1 MDKTRDVRR
10 GASRFSPAKPHKL
23 LAGSD
28 SVGGDFRHSER
39 SKKERL
45 RRLSAVGRTSSSY
58 EDYEM
63 GCDVSDREDELRV
76 QAPSLSN
83 GSNKRFKISKKFFDD
98 CNGVDHAS
106 VPRKLRSAMKK
117 RNRES
122 ISPPLPD
129 SKKLNHTVS
138 GVESHVKNGVKKPKL
153 NVKRTPEQTLSGPIT
168 KDEEEVVETLY
179 ALAGMFPGNDVN
191 EKSKLDSE
199 SMEEKPS
206 ALPESREST
215 MPSLEAVTKDNLSS
229 MPLIIAEVAN
239 PSSNVERS
247 LKETTIVDSLNESS
261 VQEQPDLPESK
272 RVRMELDSSVPQLN
286 LHCMPILTKSESNN
300 EKPLVDADEL
310 SLDTSTQ
317 PETPLIERKPEIVLG
332 PAIAIASQLEQQSM
346 IKEPTKNE
354 GPALWPGLS
363 SVVSH
368 GVGSHG
374 PSVQSSAAKN
384 PGWLDTAI
392 ASRDR
397 SFGSGSS
404 SGKISKVDVDG
415 NSWKRCATHV
425 HISHLIRILQMPENQ
440 ERLLLQPNH
449 LKPQEGSKLG
459 VLMAI
464 NNFHGVRNSL
474 NGIISPTN
482 LCNSTTER
490 NSNEAKTGILQ
501 HQRLHQDQ
509 PQAALASGVYT
520 PQKQSFDFLSLL
532 AGGGGVE
539 AKNSFNK
546 AGNGLDSMT
555 QLQVPYLQSLA
566 QQQTLMPFSMPQAR
580 FSSSAYPDQL
590 SGAPATSH
598 QVQLPV
604 PPYLGSPFCGS
615 HASPTALAKQQQH
628 QLQQQQQQYQ
638 LQQQQQQQQQ
648 LQQQQQQ
655 QQLQQQHQQQQLQQ
669 QHQQQ
674 QLQQQHQQ
682 QQLQQQ
688 HQQQCFWAAQVAA
701 QYRPVGTS
709 SSMTQVS
716 SWQQGRQDS
725 PMLIPCAQAIIPPP
739 PSSLEVLGPKYT
751 TVSQQQQHLMAI
763 TSSFPPTRLKRQDHA
778 LPAVYDETGGGFNA
792 SGALPLQ
799 LLCNERL

>member
-1 MDKTRDVRR
+1 MDKARDVRR
-10 GASRFSPAKPHKL
+10 GASQFSPAKPHKL
-23 LAGSD
+23 FAGSD
-28 SVGGDFRHSER
+28 SVGGDFIPSER

-58 EDYEM
+58 KGYEM
-63 GCDVSDREDELRV
+63 GCDVSDGEDELRV
-76 QAPSLSN
+76 QAPSMSN
-83 GSNKRFKISKKFFDD
+83 GSSKRFKISRKFFDD
-98 CNGVDHAS
+98 CNGVDHTS

-122 ISPPLPD
+122 VSPPLPD

-138 GVESHVKNGVKKPKL
+138 GVESHVKNGVRKPKL
-153 NVKRTPEQTLSGPIT
+153 NMKRTPEQTLSGPIT

-179 ALAGMFPGNDVN
+179 ALAGMFPSNDVN
-191 EKSKLDSE
+191 EKSKLDGE

-215 MPSLEAVTKDNLSS
+215 MPSLEDSAVTKENLSS
-229 MPLIIAEVAN
+229 MPSLIIAEVAN

-247 LKETTIVDSLNESS
+247 PKETTIVDSLNEPR
-261 VQEQPDLPESK
+261 VQEQPDLPDSK
-272 RVRMELDSSVPQLN
+272 RVRIELDSSVPQLN
-286 LHCMPILTKSESNN
+286 LHSMPILTKSESNS
-300 EKPLVDADEL
+300 EKPLGDADEL
-310 SLDTSTQ
+310 SLDTRLKLPTQ
-317 PETPLIERKPEIVLG
+317 PETPLIERKPEIALG
-332 PAIAIASQLEQQSM
+332 PAIAIASQLEQQNM
-346 IKEPTKNE
+346 IKEPTKN

-368 GVGSHG
+368 SVGSHG
-374 PSVQSSAAKN
+374 PSVQSSAAKIQ
-384 PGWLDTAI
+384 GWLDTAV

-404 SGKISKVDVDG
+404 SGKVSKVAVNE

-425 HISHLIRILQMPENQ
+425 RISHLIRIFQMPENQ
-440 ERLLLQPNH
+440 ERLLLQPNQ

-459 VLMAI
+459 VLMAM
-464 NNFHGVRNSL
+464 NNFHGVRKSL
-474 NGIISPTN
+474 NGIISPSN
-482 LCNSTTER
+482 LCNSTTEG

-539 AKNSFNK
+539 AKNSVNR
-546 AGNGLDSMT
+546 AGNGLDSMS
-555 QLQVPYLQSLA
+555 QLQVPYLHSLA

-580 FSSSAYPDQL
+580 YSSAYPDQL

-598 QVQLPV
+598 QVQLQV

-615 HASPTALAKQQQH
+615 HASPTTLTKQQQQH
-628 QLQQQQQQYQ
+628 QHQQLQLQLQ
-638 LQQQQQQQQQ
+638 LQQHQQQQ
-648 LQQQQQQ
+648 L
-655 QQLQQQHQQQQLQQ
+655 QLQQQHQQQQLQQ
-669 QHQQQ
+669 HQ
-674 QLQQQHQQ
+674 
-682 QQLQQQ
+682 
-688 HQQQCFWAAQVAA
+688 QQQCFWAAQLAD

-709 SSMTQVS
+709 TSMTQVS

-739 PSSLEVLGPKYT
+739 PSSLELLGPKYT

-763 TSSFPPTRLKRQDHA
+763 TSTFPPTRLKRQDHA
-778 LPAVYDETGGGFNA
+778 LPAVYDETGGGFHA

>member
-1 MDKTRDVRR
+1 MDKARDVRR

-23 LAGSD
+23 FAGSD
-28 SVGGDFRHSER
+28 SVGGDFIHSER

-45 RRLSAVGRTSSSY
+45 RRLSAVGRTSSSF

-83 GSNKRFKISKKFFDD
+83 GSSKRFKISRKFFDD

-179 ALAGMFPGNDVN
+179 ALAGMFPSNDVN

-215 MPSLEAVTKDNLSS
+215 MPSLEDSAVTKDNLSAL
-229 MPLIIAEVAN
+229 PLIIAEVAN

-247 LKETTIVDSLNESS
+247 PKETTIVDSLNESS
-261 VQEQPDLPESK
+261 VQEQPDLPDSK
-272 RVRMELDSSVPQLN
+272 RVHMELDSSVPQLN
-286 LHCMPILTKSESNN
+286 LHCMPILTRSESNN

-317 PETPLIERKPEIVLG
+317 PETPLIERKPEIALV
-332 PAIAIASQLEQQSM
+332 PAIAIATQLERQSM
-346 IKEPTKNE
+346 IKEPTKN

-363 SVVSH
+363 SVESH

-384 PGWLDTAI
+384 PGWLDTAV
-392 ASRDR
+392 ATRDR

-404 SGKISKVDVDG
+404 SGKISKVGVNG
-415 NSWKRCATHV
+415 NSRKRCATHV
-425 HISHLIRILQMPENQ
+425 HISRLIRILQMPENQ

-490 NSNEAKTGILQ
+490 NSNEAKIGIVQ

-546 AGNGLDSMT
+546 AGNGLDSMS

-598 QVQLPV
+598 Q
-604 PPYLGSPFCGS
+604 
-615 HASPTALAKQQQH
+615 
-628 QLQQQQQQYQ
+628 
-638 LQQQQQQQQQ
+638 
-648 LQQQQQQ
+648 
-655 QQLQQQHQQQQLQQ
+655 
-669 QHQQQ
+669 
-674 QLQQQHQQ
+674 
-682 QQLQQQ
+682 
-688 HQQQCFWAAQVAA
+688 
-701 QYRPVGTS
+701 
-709 SSMTQVS
+709 
-716 SWQQGRQDS
+716 GRQDS
-725 PMLIPCAQAIIPPP
+725 PMLIPCARAIIPHP

-763 TSSFPPTRLKRQDHA
+763 TSSFPPARLKRQDHA